1 MNLVLTNESIPY
13 FNEQNKILVAC
24 STGINHSM
32 ADSNY
37 LLKEVD

>member
-13 FNEQNKILVAC
+13 FNEQNKILITC
-24 STGINHSM
+24 STGIKESK

-37 LLKEVD
+37 